1 MRTHNPENER
11 IKRAYLIYLK
21 EARRLGEHSIDA
33 AAAALSRFESFTRYR
48 DFRRFHTQQAV
59 AFKRKLADARS
70 QQTGQPLSKRTL
82 FTTLNALRS
91 FFHWLAGQPGYRS
104 HLSYGDGDYFNLS
117 EKEMRIAKASPE
129 KRVPSIE
136 QVLHVIRAMPSS
148 TAIERRNRALIAF
161 TLLTGV
167 RDGAAA
173 SFKLKHVDVTSG
185 KVVHDAREVKSK
197 FSKTFT
203 TWFFP
208 VGDEVREI
216 VVDWVGYLKSDLL
229 FGPDDPLFPATF
241 VRLSHD
247 HKFEAA
253 GLARTHW
260 SNATPIR
267 NVFKEAFARAGLPY
281 FNPHTFRNTLAQLG
295 ERLCRTPEEFKA
307 WSQNLGHEKV
317 LTTFSSYGEVGRER
331 QAELIRALGC
341 RPRASS
347 TSDPIDML
355 LQAVQAL
362 KDRTETSQADERS
375 I

>member
-1 MRTHNPENER
+1 
-11 IKRAYLIYLK
+11 LK
-21 EARRLGEHSIDA
+21 EAQRLGEHSIDA
-33 AAAALSRFESFTRYR
+33 VAAALSRFETFTRHR

-59 AFKRKLADARS
+59 AFKRRLAEERS
-70 QQTGQPLSKRTL
+70 QRTGQPLSKRTL

-104 HLSYGDGDYFNLS
+104 CISYGDGDYFNLS
-117 EKEMRIAKASPE
+117 EKEMRIARASPE

-136 QVLHVIRAMPSS
+136 QVLHVIRSMPRT

-161 TLLTGV
+161 TMLTGV

-173 SFKLKHVDVTSG
+173 SLKLKHIDVTEG

-208 VGDEVREI
+208 VEAEIREI
-216 VVDWVGYLKSDLL
+216 VVEWVEYLKTEML
-229 FGPDDPLFPATF
+229 FGPDDPLFPATS
-241 VRLSHD
+241 VKLNHE
-247 HKFEAA
+247 HKFETV
-253 GLARTHW
+253 GLARSHW
-260 SNATPIR
+260 STATPIR
-267 NVFKEAFARAGLPY
+267 QVFKAAFGGAGLPY
-281 FNPHTFRNTLAQLG
+281 FNPHTFRRTLAQLG

-331 QAELIRALGC
+331 QAELIRTLGS
-341 RPRASS
+341 RPRGSS
-347 TSDPIDML
+347 TIDPLEVL
-355 LQAVQAL
+355 LAAVQTL
-362 KDRTETSQADERS
+362 KNRAETSEADKGRYD
-375 I
+375 